1 VALSALVLAASLIL
15 LLLSHRQLHRHLQGL
30 LYLLTRSQKTALIL
44 YALLFFPG
52 VLLHE
57 GSHWLAAKLLR
68 VPTRGFSLFPR
79 KSSGGMIRF
88 GYVETATTDPLR
100 GSLIGLAPLVSGG
113 LAMVL
118 IALEGLGLRQYI
130 TGLASGQQQL
140 AGLQPARLLATPDLL
155 LWLYLAFAIGNTM
168 LPSKSDR
175 ASWASA
181 LIVVAALAFIGTLL
195 GLFNWSG
202 AWLQRAFEML
212 AENLAGI
219 FLVTVV
225 LDGLLLLP
233 ILLLEAILSRIL
245 GRKIVYGG

>member
-1 VALSALVLAASLIL
+1 
-15 LLLSHRQLHRHLQGL
+15 
-30 LYLLTRSQKTALIL
+30 
-44 YALLFFPG
+44 
-52 VLLHE
+52 
-57 GSHWLAAKLLR
+57 
-68 VPTRGFSLFPR
+68 
-79 KSSGGMIRF
+79 
-88 GYVETATTDPLR
+88 
-100 GSLIGLAPLVSGG
+100 
-113 LAMVL
+113 MVL